1 MHFLW
6 STTQRKPHAS
16 YHIHSH
22 GVELVFDFASKF
34 QQSRSK
40 FIELS
45 GGKQSIQI
53 LPKFEVPTNDDEDRK
68 LPLFQPSVYQ
78 FIWAV
83 LQRMQTKSWQWFVF
97 RALSLSI
104 AHLWILRYSY
114 QRKPGDNLLPGKSF
128 QVFKNGNVNSAA
140 ERNWVLISSFTAN
153 KFSFELYISAEVV
166 QCFMQCKIEAVSR
179 ESR

>member
-1 MHFLW
+1 MTRIRVLASGISRVKMHFLW
-6 STTQRKPHAS
+6 STTQRKQHAS
-16 YHIHSH
+16 DHIHSH

-114 QRKPGDNLLPGKSF
+114 QRKPGDNPPSRK
-128 QVFKNGNVNSAA
+128 V
-140 ERNWVLISSFTAN
+140 ISGF
-153 KFSFELYISAEVV
+153 
-166 QCFMQCKIEAVSR
+166 
-179 ESR
+179 